1 MVVVQCLSEFSV
13 WMCKCLLLLI
23 HLPCSGW
30 FWFKIGRHWKQCEGQ
45 RFFIASSVHH
55 YSRLLHAHLLL
66 LVKKPLHS
74 RRHLCSQHTFLWQ
87 LPHMWC
93 LPDHIC
99 YFLCS
104 VHQLFQW
111 ICCPTEYKTC
121 YTWYLYL
128 SVFLMLSRVCFWD
141 WIFSGVF

>member
-30 FWFKIGRHWKQCEGQ
+30 FWFKMGDTENSARGRD
-45 RFFIASSVHH
+45 S
-55 YSRLLHAHLLL
+55 LLL
-66 LVKKPLHS
+66 PPCITTVVFSMLISFCLLRSLYTADAIFAHNTLS
-74 RRHLCSQHTFLWQ
+74 CDSCHTCGASQITSAT
-87 LPHMWC
+87 
-93 LPDHIC
+93 
-99 YFLCS
+99 FLCS